1 MIDIK
6 SYGSTS
12 KGNSYIISDGESSL
26 MLEAGINPDRMKG
39 VDWSKVQGCLISHLH
54 GDHSKYAKRVIETT
68 GFDVFANADT
78 IQFLNTSIYR
88 SKEIKGLEEFK
99 IGNWNI
105 MPFPLKHDIDIAT
118 LGFFIESKDG
128 DRLLFATDTYYIPF
142 QFPDITHLMIECN
155 YSKDILNKNV
165 ESGLI
170 QPFRYKRLLRSH
182 FELGNVKKF
191 ISSNDMTKLEEVWLL
206 HLSNQ
211 NADGDRFKK
220 EIQAITGKP
229 VYIA

>member
-1 MIDIK
+1 
-6 SYGSTS
+6 
-12 KGNSYIISDGESSL
+12 
-26 MLEAGINPDRMKG
+26 MLEAGINLKKIKDI
-39 VDWSKVQGCLISHLH
+39 DYSKVDGCLITHEHL
-54 GDHSKYAKRVIETT
+54 DHAKFAKHVANQTAMDIYASAGTLETLDVSKFRKRTLKALEEIVIGGWTVLP
-68 GFDVFANADT
+68 FDV
-78 IQFLNTSIYR
+78 
-88 SKEIKGLEEFK
+88 
-99 IGNWNI
+99 
-105 MPFPLKHDIDIAT
+105 KHDAKEP
-118 LGFFIESKDG
+118 LGFFIKSPDG